1 MITTLHSDLL
11 DRIKGTWSHD
21 PNLVDLIRKLQQP
34 TSKPSKFTW
43 VNGQL
48 RRIGKLVVGFD
59 DALRKELLHL
69 FHSSAMGGHSG
80 AHQTISRI
88 CGVVYWKGLKK
99 AVCQF
104 VRECSVCQQCKYDT
118 AFSSGLLQPL
128 PVPDKVW
135 TDIFMDFIE
144 VLPKS
149 S

>member
-11 DRIKGTWSHD
+11 NRIKGTWSHD

-69 FHSSAMGGHSG
+69 FHSSVVGGTQVHIKLCLVYVELCIGKALKRLCVNLS
-80 AHQTISRI
+80 AN
-88 CGVVYWKGLKK
+88 VVSANNASMTLPLL
-99 AVCQF
+99 
-104 VRECSVCQQCKYDT
+104 RD
-118 AFSSGLLQPL
+118 FSNL
-128 PVPDKVW
+128 
-135 TDIFMDFIE
+135 F
-144 VLPKS
+144 
-149 S
+149 